1 MNVALMAGK
10 KIKGRKRHIVVD
22 SQGHLLGVV
31 VHAANLHD
39 TVSGIFPV
47 QYATALYPSI
57 KGIYGDSGYRGTF
70 VDEVKNVVNLSVDI
84 VQRKQK
90 KSWEELP
97 KRWIVERTFSWLNS
111 TRRLSKDYE
120 ITTGSAESMVMLS
133 YVYTLLKRL

>member
-22 SQGHLLGVV
+22 SQGHLPGVV
-31 VHAANLHD
+31 VHAANPHD

-57 KGIYGDSGYRGTF
+57 KGICGDSGYRGTF
-70 VDEVKNVVNLSVDI
+70 VVKVKNVVNLSVDI

-97 KRWIVERTFSWLNS
+97 KRWIAERTFSWLNS

-133 YVYTLLKRL
+133 HVYTLLKRL